1 MRDYGIVSPRFW
13 IGETGRKLRKLP
25 DAQRIA
31 MYLLTAPMAEMTG
44 VFYCPVATILN
55 DVGAPCEPLE
65 SPLKGLERGYEGA
78 PKGLIRGSED
88 PSKGLPSPSEGAY
101 KGLPRGFEGASDPLA
116 RGFQGASKGYEP
128 LLEGHQRAL
137 EGVKR
142 ALLALQALG
151 FCYYDFESEYVF
163 VIEMARWQIAPK
175 LKASDNRAKG
185 LRKIVENLP
194 NPMRA
199 RFIARYNED
208 FSLGF
213 DEKEVEKMLSES
225 KPLASPFEAPWEAL
239 RSQEQDQ
246 EQEQEQDISSR
257 VSTETLSSANANA
270 SEREPAE
277 ENQTNLFDSIKAPR
291 HNLAEKSDEHPAE
304 TSVSARGVAA
314 ATADRTPAPK
324 NGQTESKPLSGL
336 ENHPAP
342 KVAPNPADAHPEIA
356 SETPQIGESDP
367 ADALAPKPAKRNPPV
382 PYQKVVDLY
391 NAKCT
396 PALAAA
402 RLTDKRKDDIRKRWH
417 EMQEYTG
424 AKTEE
429 ETLAEF
435 GKYFDRISRSDFLKG
450 LKTDF
455 KADFPWLM
463 QRGKI
468 ELVFEGRYDSREHAA
483 IARNSAGGASPLP
496 AHLNPCQ
503 RFDAAFYADAKKP
516 DGTTDWGI

>member
-31 MYLLTAPMAEMTG
+31 MYLLTAPMADMTG

-65 SPLKGLERGYEGA
+65 APLKGLE
-78 PKGLIRGSED
+78 
-88 PSKGLPSPSEGAY
+88 
-101 KGLPRGFEGASDPLA
+101 

-128 LLEGHQRAL
+128 PLEGHQRAL

-225 KPLASPFEAPWEAL
+225 KPLASPFEGPWEAL
-239 RSQEQDQ
+239 RSQDQEQD
-246 EQEQEQDISSR
+246 QEQEQDISSR
-257 VSTETLSSANANA
+257 VSNETLSSANANA
-270 SEREPAE
+270 SESAE
-277 ENQTNLFDSIKAPR
+277 ENQTDLFDSIEEPR
-291 HNLAEKSDEHPAE
+291 HNLAEQSDAHPAE
-304 TSVSARGVAA
+304 TSVSARGEAA
-314 ATADRTPAPK
+314 ATVGRTPAPK

-367 ADALAPKPAKRNPPV
+367 ADAPALKSAKRNSPV

-429 ETLAEF
+429 ETLEAF
-435 GKYFDRISRSDFLKG
+435 GTLFDRVAHSDYLKG
-450 LKTDF
+450 LVNGF

-463 QRGKI
+463 QREK
-468 ELVFEGRYDSREHAA
+468 FEYVLGGRYDNRQHAA
-483 IARNSAGGASPLP
+483 IARNSAGGTSPLP

>member
-78 PKGLIRGSED
+78 PKGLIRASKD

-101 KGLPRGFEGASDPLA
+101 KGLQRGFEGASDPLA

-128 LLEGHQRAL
+128 PLEGHQRAL

-246 EQEQEQDISSR
+246 DQEQEQDISSR
-257 VSTETLSSANANA
+257 VSTETLSSANA
-270 SEREPAE
+270 SESESEPAE
-277 ENQTNLFDSIKAPR
+277 ENQTNLFDSIEEPR
-291 HNLAEKSDEHPAE
+291 HNLAEQSDAHPAE
-304 TSVSARGVAA
+304 TSVSARGEAA
-314 ATADRTPAPK
+314 ATVGRAPAPK
-324 NGQTESKPLSGL
+324 NEQTESKPLTDL
-336 ENHPAP
+336 ETDPAP
-342 KVAPNPADAHPEIA
+342 KVAPN
-356 SETPQIGESDP
+356 S
-367 ADALAPKPAKRNPPV
+367 AKRNPPV

>member
-31 MYLLTAPMAEMTG
+31 MYLLTAPMADMTG

-65 SPLKGLERGYEGA
+65 APLKGLERGYEGA
-78 PKGLIRGSED
+78 PKGLIRASEG

-101 KGLPRGFEGASDPLA
+101 KGLQRGFEGASDPLA

-128 LLEGHQRAL
+128 PLEGHQRAL

-225 KPLASPFEAPWEAL
+225 KPLASPFEGPWEAL
-239 RSQEQDQ
+239 RSQDQEQDQ
-246 EQEQEQDISSR
+246 DQEQEQDISSR
-257 VSTETLSSANANA
+257 VSNETLSSANANA
-270 SEREPAE
+270 SESVE
-277 ENQTNLFDSIKAPR
+277 ENQTNLFDSIEEPC
-291 HNLAEKSDEHPAE
+291 HNLAEKSDAHPDDVHADVQPE
-304 TSVSARGVAA
+304 SAS
-314 ATADRTPAPK
+314 
-324 NGQTESKPLSGL
+324 NSLQTMES
-336 ENHPAP
+336 
-342 KVAPNPADAHPEIA
+342 NPADEL
-356 SETPQIGESDP
+356 SR
-367 ADALAPKPAKRNPPV
+367 KPAKRKTAKSLADSL
-382 PYQKVVDLY
+382 QKPEGVGDDLWRDWVAHKKKVSKDCTQRMV
-391 NAKCT
+391 NAIVRE
-396 PALAAA
+396 AAA
-402 RLTDKRKDDIRKRWH
+402 AGITTAQAM
-417 EMQEYTG
+417 EMQLEHGWVGFEARYLTG
-424 AKTEE
+424 KQSLAGPGRTPDAKNH
-429 ETLAEF
+429 F
-435 GKYFDRISRSDFLKG
+435 GNTKV
-450 LKTDF
+450 
-455 KADFPWLM
+455 A
-463 QRGKI
+463 
-468 ELVFEGRYDSREHAA
+468 
-483 IARNSAGGASPLP
+483 
-496 AHLNPCQ
+496 AHLKNEAM
-503 RFDAAFYADAKKP
+503 RFTDDYYADANRP
-516 DGTTDWGI
+516 DGTPDWGC